1 MSTIISKKTL
11 ANSILAQRFE
21 TEVTPMKTDP
31 SELLTAFN
39 TYFKPTCQAIGQMIG
54 VENFK
59 GGFDEIQQLYRYV
72 LEIDVSTDE
81 GKQRL
86 LSAHTLAI
94 QWEAADAYCK
104 HEAEKLRW
112 KPAEWWKFC
121 WAQAEA

>member
-1 MSTIISKKTL
+1 MSNIISKNVL
-11 ANSILAQRFE
+11 AEKIAADRFNG
-21 TEVTPMKTDP
+21 EVTPMTTDP
-31 SELLTAFN
+31 TELLFAFN
-39 TYFKPTCQAIGQMIG
+39 TYFKPTCDAIAKMIG

-72 LEIDVSTDE
+72 LEIDASTDE

-86 LSAHTLAI
+86 LNAHTLAI

-121 WAQAEA
+121 WTQAEA